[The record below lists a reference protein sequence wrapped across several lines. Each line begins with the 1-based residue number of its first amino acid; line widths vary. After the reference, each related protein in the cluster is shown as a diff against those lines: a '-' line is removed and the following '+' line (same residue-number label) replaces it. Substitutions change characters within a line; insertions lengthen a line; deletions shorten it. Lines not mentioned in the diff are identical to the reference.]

1 MKNRQISIPCY
12 GGLHRIDTTICYKGD
27 QIVNKYSYVIS
38 VKADKK
44 YGYFVITQKIY
55 HHEIMF
61 TIRFADCDKI
71 VYTDPKGDRKEIT
84 QND

>member
-1 MKNRQISIPCY
+1 MKNRQMLIPIKN
-12 GGLHRIDTTICYKGD
+12 GLHEIYITKCYKGD
-27 QIVNKYSYVIS
+27 QIVKTYSYVIS

-55 HHEIMF
+55 HHEIMS
-61 TIRFADCDKI
+61 IVRFADCDKI
-71 VYTDPKGDRKEIT
+71 IYTDPKGDRKEIT

>member
-1 MKNRQISIPCY
+1 MKNRYMSIPVKN
-12 GGLHRIDTTICYKGD
+12 GLHELPITKCYKGD
-27 QIVNKYSYVIS
+27 QIVKTRSSVIS

-55 HHEIMF
+55 HHEILS

-71 VYTDPKGDRKEIT
+71 VYTDPKGNRKEVT